1 MRCEKNIKLA
11 RVLSFAHAICF
22 FFFVLSDDAFE
33 RTTLF
38 GKIDLIFFFFPIHRI
53 KITINT
59 SKEEAKRRRD
69 EEREERFRALVE
81 ENDFAMVS
89 ERAHELYIFLS
100 LFLSL
105 FCIARCFCDS
115 DF

>member
-1 MRCEKNIKLA
+1 MRF
-11 RVLSFAHAICF
+11 VFYF
-22 FFFVLSDDAFE
+22 FCLSDDAFE

-100 LFLSL
+100 LSLLHRAVFL
-105 FCIARCFCDS
+105 
-115 DF
+115 

>member
-1 MRCEKNIKLA
+1 MRF
-11 RVLSFAHAICF
+11 V
-22 FFFVLSDDAFE
+22 FFFVFLSVRERLKGRHFLAF
-33 RTTLF
+33 
-38 GKIDLIFFFFPIHRI
+38 DSIFFFFPIHRI

-81 ENDFAMVS
+81 ENDFDMVS

-100 LFLSL
+100 LSLLHRAVFL
-105 FCIARCFCDS
+105 
-115 DF
+115 